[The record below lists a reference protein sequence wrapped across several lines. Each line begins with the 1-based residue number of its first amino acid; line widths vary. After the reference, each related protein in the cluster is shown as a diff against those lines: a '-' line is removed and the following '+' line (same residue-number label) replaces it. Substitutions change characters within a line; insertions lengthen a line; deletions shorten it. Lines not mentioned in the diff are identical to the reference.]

1 MSFNFGFG
9 KPNDEDKPFTV
20 PQETGNGSFVEPN
33 ADQRQM
39 AASIREIHNAFA
51 FAGFTD
57 DQAFQLT
64 KTMIESGM
72 RQGH

>member
-1 MSFNFGFG
+1 MFNFLP
-9 KPNDEDKPFTV
+9 KPEDNDPFDMSKLG
-20 PQETGNGSFVEPN
+20 TGNGSFAEPN

-39 AASIREIHNAFA
+39 AATMREFHNAFM

-64 KTMIESGM
+64 KGM
-72 RQGH
+72 FLKMMPTNQG